1 MAPKSASSSSVH
13 EGGVAASEQPIRQGD
28 ARRPASS
35 YNARMSASYPSV
47 DESRDRL
54 RRAGWS
60 LGEARF
66 GAAWQGDG
74 SNGANRLLAVGTSQA
89 EAWWRA
95 CFLARELGLPAR
107 AREGRRR

>member
-1 MAPKSASSSSVH
+1 
-13 EGGVAASEQPIRQGD
+13 
-28 ARRPASS
+28 
-35 YNARMSASYPSV
+35 MSASYPSV

-66 GAAWQGDG
+66 GAFWQVDG
-74 SNGANRLLAVGTSQA
+74 TSGENRLLATGATQA

-95 CFLARELGLPAR
+95 CLLARELGLLAR
-107 AREGRRR
+107 ALEGRPA